1 MEINHLKKI
10 IAKYLTGECGVEE
23 KAELDSW
30 LAEAEENRELMSR
43 LSSGEFLK
51 QAVGDTNRKV
61 RLQTWNRIE
70 DQTTGRRKRK
80 LQLRWVRT
88 VAAVFVLG
96 MIGSS
101 LWLMKNQ
108 RKETL
113 PVEVTEQIHAGTS
126 KAIIELANGQ
136 QIFLSRDT
144 TLALENQ
151 GIQLINTKD
160 TLNIIGTPSMH
171 TGRTEYHVIRIP
183 RGGEYIARLEDGSMV
198 HLNAGSELKVPVRF
212 EKNSRQV
219 WLKGEA
225 FFDVTPDKNRLFTV
239 HTEKAKISVL
249 GTEFDVRAY
258 EDEKEVITTLV
269 QGMVEVSSG
278 EATGRLTPGDQ
289 ARVAKEGEI
298 TTEKVD
304 VYPFIAWK
312 TGRMVFEDVP
322 LEQIMTELQRWY
334 DFEVFYANP
343 DVKTMRF
350 TIDIR
355 KYDDISKI
363 LNLMEKM
370 QKVIFTQKGRTVV
383 LSSR

>member
-1 MEINHLKKI
+1 MVGVVLIFVNFEFSYTTCFHFWHLYIKDEKNGNKSPEKNNS
-10 IAKYLTGECGVEE
+10 KYLTGECGVEE

-144 TLALENQ
+144 SLALENQ

-198 HLNAGSELKVPVRF
+198 HCRNEIFRSSLYR
-212 EKNSRQV
+212 
-219 WLKGEA
+219 
-225 FFDVTPDKNRLFTV
+225 
-239 HTEKAKISVL
+239 TEGDGCCH
-249 GTEFDVRAY
+249 GT
-258 EDEKEVITTLV
+258 
-269 QGMVEVSSG
+269 SG
-278 EATGRLTPGDQ
+278 DRNG
-289 ARVAKEGEI
+289 
-298 TTEKVD
+298 
-304 VYPFIAWK
+304 
-312 TGRMVFEDVP
+312 
-322 LEQIMTELQRWY
+322 
-334 DFEVFYANP
+334 
-343 DVKTMRF
+343 
-350 TIDIR
+350 
-355 KYDDISKI
+355 
-363 LNLMEKM
+363 
-370 QKVIFTQKGRTVV
+370 
-383 LSSR
+383 

>member
-1 MEINHLKKI
+1 MEINRLKKYI
-10 IAKYLTGECGVEE
+10 IKYLTGECGAKE

-30 LAEAEENRELMSR
+30 LAEAEENRELMHR

-51 QAVGDTNRKV
+51 QAVGDTNRRL
-61 RLQTWNRIE
+61 RLQTWNRVE
-70 DQTTGRRKRK
+70 SQTIGRHKRK
-80 LQLRWVRT
+80 LQLHWIRT
-88 VAAVFVLG
+88 VAAVFVVG
-96 MIGSS
+96 VIGSS
-101 LWLMKNQ
+101 LWLINNQ

-113 PVEVTEQIHAGTS
+113 IVEATEQIHAGTS
-126 KAIIELANGQ
+126 KAIVELANGQ

-144 TLALENQ
+144 SLALENQ

-160 TLNIIGTPSMH
+160 TLNIIGTPLIY
-171 TGRTEYHVIRIP
+171 TGKTEYHIIRIP
-183 RGGEYIARLEDGSMV
+183 RGGEYIARLEDGSVV
-198 HLNAGSELKVPVRF
+198 HLNAASELKIPVSF
-212 EKNSRQV
+212 EKDSRQV

-225 FFDVTPDKNRLFTV
+225 FFDVAPDKNRLFTV

-258 EDEKEVITTLV
+258 EDEKEVVTTLV

-278 EATGRLTPGDQ
+278 KVTGRLNPGDQ
-289 ARVAKEGEI
+289 ARVDKAGEI
-298 TTEKVD
+298 STEKVD

-312 TGRMVFEDVP
+312 TGRMVFEDAP

-334 DFEVFYANP
+334 DFEVFYSNP
-343 DVKTMRF
+343 DVKAMRF
-350 TIDIR
+350 TIDIL
-355 KYDDISKI
+355 KYDDISKV